1 MNNKLISTFMNQ
13 NKLKDSD
20 IKYFSNMS
28 FGQVTLDK
36 DKNLV
41 IIDIYLLNSLPY
53 NLYRIFLQFLKIH
66 IHENIQLN
74 IQSNLCTLDGN
85 DISQYFGDFT
95 SSNINGRYFKNS
107 CLRFENDEIRI
118 LFNDETLLNL
128 ANNNLNYLL
137 KYFKSKAINYKVITE
152 IKSFNREIK
161 EVELEVSNRPSF
173 EKKPEIKKSYNRI
186 KKKDYPL
193 IHIKDM
199 VDETNNIRFVG
210 TVFKMESIE
219 TRTNRLIQ
227 TIYVFDVDD
236 AIICKRFESKRLSKD
251 EMNEVKS
258 GKTYMIYG
266 SYRYDA
272 FSKEF
277 VFYPENMEEQIIAK
291 KNLDDAKEKRI
302 ELHTHTKNS
311 EMDGV
316 DKGEDFIDL
325 VFKMGHKGIAI
336 TDHMNVQSFPKAQ
349 HKVEALLKANP
360 DREFKLMYGV
370 EMNMCPK
377 DFTIVRNPNN
387 DELKDIEYCV
397 FDLETTGFSAYY
409 DHIIEF
415 GGVIMKR
422 GAIID
427 RLQLF
432 IKPPVNIPTKITEL
446 TGITNDMVSKS
457 KSFKD
462 SIDQL
467 LSFIGDRT
475 LVAHNASFD
484 YSFLNESLIRENHDI
499 LLNPV
504 IDTLDMGRSLFEKR
518 RQFRLGNLCKMYKV
532 DYNTKVAHRADYD
545 ADVLSS
551 VFNLMLKEDIT
562 TNCITLNDLQ
572 NKLQKSNGFVKNRAT
587 HINVLCKN
595 QDGIKA
601 LYQLVSL
608 SNTDRLAVFSS
619 SSKEGSDF
627 IAESR
632 IFKEDFDKFRE
643 NLLISACCSNSDI
656 FKIASDRGDEE
667 LKNAISYYDYIEV
680 QPLENYRYLVD
691 NGSVPN
697 TQRLKDIVKRII
709 YMAKDLGKI
718 IVASGDA
725 HYTIKEHK
733 VFRDI
738 YINAK
743 GIGGARHPLYIR
755 NEQRRI
761 NSKTPDQHVLNT
773 KEMLKA
779 FTWLSDSRL
788 VKEIVIDAPNQIFDK
803 CEYCKAIKTNE
814 LFPPIIENSE
824 EKLSKICYDTAYEM
838 YGNPLPELVEKRL
851 KRELDSVC
859 GNGYAVIYYISH
871 LLVKQSNEDGYLVG
885 SRGSVGSSFVATT
898 SGITEVNPL
907 IPHYRCPSCKHVEW
921 FDDGSVSSGFDL
933 VDKKCPSCGIDMIG
947 DGQEIPFETFLGFK
961 GDKTPDIDL
970 NFSGEYQEK
979 AHLFIREML
988 GDEFAFRAGTLGTVA
1003 EKTAYGY
1010 VLGYMEEMGIERMSS
1025 AQKQRLASG
1034 CEGVKR
1040 TTGQH
1045 PGGIVAVPQYMD
1057 IYDFTPVQYPANN
1070 PNSVWKTT
1078 HFEYHEIESNLLKF
1092 DILGHVDPT
1101 AMRLLQSISNID
1113 PTTIPMNDIDT
1124 MSIFSSAKALNI
1136 INDNYK
1142 PKTGAAGLPEFGTR
1156 FVRGIL
1162 EVTLP
1167 DKFSD
1172 LVRISGLSHGT
1183 DVWANNAQ
1191 DLIEKHNLKLDDVI
1205 GCRDDIMSEL
1215 LHYGLEPLQSFT
1227 IMEKVRKGKGL
1238 IPEWEDSMREHN
1250 VPEWYIESCK
1260 KIKYMFPKAH
1270 AVAYV
1275 IMAIRI
1281 AWFKVHH
1288 PEYYYVS
1295 YFSLRCDAYE
1305 VETMIKGYDGIKQR
1319 IEELQL
1325 LINSKEP
1332 GVKATKKDKDL
1343 YSMLEVCLEMV
1354 SRGYKLSNIDI
1365 NKSLANEY
1373 SVSED
1378 DNHIIIPPFTIL
1390 DGLGEN
1396 VAKTIVAAREDRP
1409 FISIQ
1414 DLQKRT
1420 SLSKTLTAK
1429 LVALNVLDEIP
1440 DTNQISLF

>member
-1 MNNKLISTFMNQ
+1 MNNQLISTFMNN
-13 NKLKDSD
+13 NKLKDTD
-20 IKYFSNMS
+20 IKYFENMS
-28 FGQVTLDK
+28 FGEVVLDK
-36 DKNLV
+36 EKNLV
-41 IIDIYLLNSLPY
+41 IIDIYLLNSIPY
-53 NLYRIFLQFLKIH
+53 SLYRVFLEFLKMY
-66 IHENIQLN
+66 IHENIKVN
-74 IQSNLCTLDGN
+74 IKSNLCTLDGN
-85 DISQYFGDFT
+85 DISQYFGEFT
-95 SSNINGRYFKNS
+95 SNDFNGRYFNNS
-107 CLRFENDEIRI
+107 CIRFENDEIRV
-118 LFNDETLLNL
+118 LFNNETLLNI
-128 ANNNLNYLL
+128 ANNHLNYLL
-137 KYFKSKAINYKVITE
+137 NYFKSKAITYKVITE
-152 IKSFNREIK
+152 IKSINNEVK
-161 EVELEVSNRPSF
+161 EVELTNRSVNEQKIEV
-173 EKKPEIKKSYNRI
+173 KKTYSRI
-186 KKKDYPL
+186 KKTDYPL
-193 IHIKDM
+193 IHIRDLA
-199 VDETNNIRFVG
+199 DETNNIKFLG
-210 TVFKMESIE
+210 TVFKIESIE
-219 TRTNRLIQ
+219 TRTKRLIQ
-227 TIYVFDVDD
+227 TIYVYDEDD
-236 AIICKRFESKRLSKD
+236 ALICKRFESKRLSKE
-251 EMNEVKS
+251 EMGEAKT
-258 GKTYMIYG
+258 GRTYMIYG
-266 SYRYDA
+266 SYRYDS

-277 VFYPENMEEQIIAK
+277 VFYPENMELQMESK
-291 KNLDDAKEKRI
+291 KILDDADEKRI

-316 DKGEDFIDL
+316 DIAEDFIDL
-325 VFKMGHKGIAI
+325 AFKMGHKGIAI
-336 TDHMNVQSFPKAQ
+336 TDHMNIQSFPKAQ
-349 HKVEALLKANP
+349 HKVEALLKENP
-360 DREFKLMYGV
+360 EREFKLLYGV
-370 EMNMCPK
+370 EMNICPK
-377 DFTIVRNPNN
+377 DFTIVRNPNDN
-387 DELKDIEYCV
+387 KIKDIEYCV
-397 FDLETTGFSAYY
+397 FDLETTGFSAYF

-415 GGVIMKR
+415 GGVIIKR

-432 IKPPVNIPTKITEL
+432 IKPPVSIPEKITEL
-446 TGITNDMVSKS
+446 TGITNEMVSTAKP
-457 KSFKD
+457 FKE
-462 SIDQL
+462 SIEQL
-467 LSFIGDRT
+467 LEFIGDRV

-484 YSFLNESLIRENHDI
+484 YSFLNESLIRSNHEI
-499 LLNPV
+499 VSNPV
-504 IDTLDMGRSLFEKR
+504 IDTLDMGRALFEKR

-532 DYNTKVAHRADYD
+532 NYDTKIAHRADYD
-545 ADVLSS
+545 ADVLSA

-562 TNCITLNDLQ
+562 KDCLTLNDLQ
-572 NKLQKSNGFVKNRAT
+572 NKLQKPNGFVKNRAN

-601 LYQLVSL
+601 LYELISI

-619 SSKEGSDF
+619 SSKEGSDC

-632 IFKEDFDKFRE
+632 IFKEDIIRLKE
-643 NLLISACCSNSDI
+643 NLIVSACCSNSEI
-656 FKIASDRGDEE
+656 FKIASDRGDQE
-667 LKNAISYYDYIEV
+667 LKEAMSFYDYIEV
-680 QPLENYRYLVD
+680 QPLENYRYLVG

-709 YMAKDLGKI
+709 YMAKDLGVTV
-718 IVASGDA
+718 VATGDA
-725 HYTIKEHK
+725 HYTVKEHK
-733 VFRDI
+733 IFRDI

-743 GIGGARHPLYIR
+743 GIGGSRHPLYIR
-755 NEQRRI
+755 NENRRI
-761 NSKTPDQHVLNT
+761 NSTSPDQHLLNT

-779 FTWLSDSRL
+779 FTWLSDAKM
-788 VKEIVIDAPNQIFDK
+788 VKELVVDGPKAIFNE

-814 LFPPIIENSE
+814 LFPPIVEGSE
-824 EKLSKICYDTAYEM
+824 EKLTKICYDTAYQM

-851 KRELDSVC
+851 KRELDSVV

-907 IPHYRCPSCKHVEW
+907 IPHYRCPQCKHLEW

-933 VDKKCPSCGIDMIG
+933 PAKKCPSCGADMIG

-988 GDEFAFRAGTLGTVA
+988 GDDFAFKAGTLGTVA

-1010 VLGYMEEMGIERMSS
+1010 VLGNMEEMGIEVMSS

-1045 PGGIVAVPQYMD
+1045 PGGIVAVPQYMS

-1078 HFEYHEIESNLLKF
+1078 HFEYHEIENNLLKF

-1101 AMRLLQSISNID
+1101 AMRLLQNVSNIN
-1113 PTTIPMNDIDT
+1113 PISVPMNDIDT
-1124 MSIFSSAKALNI
+1124 MSIFSSSKALKI
-1136 INDNYK
+1136 INSNYK
-1142 PKTGAAGLPEFGTR
+1142 PKTGAVGLPEFGTR

-1167 DKFSD
+1167 NKFSD

-1191 DLIEKHNLKLDDVI
+1191 DLIEKQNMTLDNVI

-1215 LHYGLEPLQSFT
+1215 LHYGLEPLTAFT

-1238 IPEWEDSMREHN
+1238 IPEWEESMREHS
-1250 VPEWYIESCK
+1250 VPEWYIESCN

-1281 AWFKVHH
+1281 AWFKVHY

-1305 VETMIKGYDGIKQR
+1305 IETMIKGFDGIRKR
-1319 IEELQL
+1319 MDELQL

-1332 GVKATKKDKDL
+1332 GVKPTKKDKDI

-1354 SRGYKLSNIDI
+1354 ARGYKLSNIDI

-1373 SVSED
+1373 LVKED
-1378 DNHIIIPPFTIL
+1378 DHHIVIPPFTIL

-1396 VAKTIVAAREDRP
+1396 VAKTIVDARKERP

-1429 LVALNVLDEIP
+1429 LVALHVLDDIP